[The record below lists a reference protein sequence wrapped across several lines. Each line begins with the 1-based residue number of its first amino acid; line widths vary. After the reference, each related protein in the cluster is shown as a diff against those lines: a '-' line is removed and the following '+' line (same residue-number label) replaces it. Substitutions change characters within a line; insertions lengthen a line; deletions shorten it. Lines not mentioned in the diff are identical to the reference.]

1 MTAPDHRALVEQLR
15 KRADRCVG
23 LCDPGCE
30 GRCKECP
37 ADLVRDLLAALTA
50 SVSTAQVQALV
61 EQMRERE
68 RSLHRLT
75 KGRSVCG
82 VCFKTMNG
90 PVCECKERVGN
101 KS

>member
-30 GRCKECP
+30 GRCRECP
-37 ADLVRDLLAALTA
+37 ADLVHDLLAALTA
-50 SVSTAQVQALV
+50 SV